1 MNQREVH
8 IVSYFTLPTD
18 LAAPMMS
25 WPEFV
30 SGDGYS
36 VQLIHDSGPVSV
48 QRREDAG
55 KYVAVTGSVVSPL
68 FERVLGVV
76 IYELGRHSDNLMV
89 DRIS

>member
-8 IVSYFTLPTD
+8 IMSYFTLPTD
-18 LAAPMMS
+18 LAAIMMS

-30 SGDGYS
+30 SGKGYS
-36 VQLIHDSGPVSV
+36 VQLSNESGPVSV
-48 QRREDAG
+48 QFRDDDG
-55 KYVAVTGSVVSPL
+55 KYVAVAGPVDGSL

-76 IYELGRHSDNLMV
+76 IYELGRHTDNLMV